1 MWRNFI
7 VAAIRNTWK
16 NRIYISINVVG
27 LGISIAFCMTLY
39 LIYAYNW
46 EFDSYY
52 TGTKNIYHVQEL
64 KQGNGYTRFDCAPF
78 AMGPRIASEIA
89 GVEEQTRYMVAQN
102 ENVKYEDLVFDDN
115 IAYVDTNFFDL
126 FRIGLQSGSFALL
139 KTNSSVYF
147 TRELAEKFFGD
158 SDPLGK
164 IVTVFHTSGR
174 SIDLMVAGVF
184 NRIPLNSTFQFGALT
199 SIDNIIDGY
208 DIQAD
213 QWAES
218 RQPTLLLK
226 LKDRVDTAAVAKMI
240 NRYIPIQNN
249 AREEWKVSRFE
260 LVSFRDSKILK
271 GSVTNFSYGNLR
283 INTGIMII
291 FSSMA
296 ILIFLIACFN
306 LANTTMALM
315 GNRVKEVGVRKV
327 MGGTTSQII
336 IQFIFEMAWISLLA
350 VVLGFTIFQYISL
363 EFFSLWDMHLMIE
376 DINAY
381 GLLLA
386 FIVILVITTLI
397 AGIYPAL
404 YSKKFQPAAIFQNR
418 HILRRAGPASVIL
431 NALQFMLSIMVL
443 ACGMIFLK
451 NETFIHSLD
460 LGYQRD
466 NIINIPVKDKTEFNL
481 MRDRIKNIPIV
492 TDWCYTKDILG
503 RLGYENTILILDTSE
518 IEIPFLK
525 ISGPYLDMMH
535 VHLNQGR
542 FFNKDEASDY
552 TDAVIVNQA
561 FVDHF
566 NLNDPIGKMI
576 NLKDGK
582 RYIIGVTSNV
592 IGSVF
597 NGYEIMP
604 EIFLEASEDESLGLV
619 VRSESENNRALFNT
633 LADSWKKLIIFRPFP
648 GFHQDSLALGNAEQT
663 SRNLRT
669 IILYLGI
676 IGAFLSL
683 TGVFALSSLNVAS
696 RVKEIGIRRVMGAT
710 PKTILFALNRIFAL
724 QLGISIIT
732 GMIFAYFF
740 ADYLLSRIYEYHTTV
755 SFGIIFTSGFFV
767 FFMALLTTSST
778 IFKTAITNPS
788 KILRSE

>member
-16 NRIYISINVVG
+16 NRIYVSINVVG
-27 LGISIAFCMTLY
+27 LGISIAFCMTVY

-52 TGTKNIYHVQEL
+52 TGTENIYHLQEIR
-64 KQGNGYTRFDCAPF
+64 QGSEFSRFDCAPF
-78 AMGPRIASEIA
+78 IIGPRIVSEIA
-89 GVEEQTRYMVAQN
+89 GVEEQTQYMVAQN
-102 ENVKYEDLVFDDN
+102 ENVKYEDLVFEEN
-115 IAYVDTNFFDL
+115 IAYVDTNFFNL
-126 FRIGLQSGSFALL
+126 FKIGLQSGSFALL
-139 KTNSSVYF
+139 KTNSSIYF

-164 IVTVFHTSGR
+164 IITVYHTSGR
-174 SIDLMVAGVF
+174 STDLMVAGVF

-199 SIDNIIDGY
+199 SIDNVIQGY
-208 DIQAD
+208 DIQTD
-213 QWAES
+213 EWGES

-226 LKDRVDTAAVAKMI
+226 VKEHADTTAVSKMI
-240 NRYIPIQNN
+240 NRYIPMQNN

-260 LVSFRDSKILK
+260 LVGFRDSEILK

-283 INTGIMII
+283 INTGIIII

-306 LANTTMALM
+306 LANNTMALM
-315 GNRVKEVGVRKV
+315 GNRVKEIGVRKV
-327 MGGTTSQII
+327 MGGTTSQIF
-336 IQFIFEMAWISLLA
+336 IQFIFEMAWTSLFA
-350 VVLGFTIFQYISL
+350 VILGFAIFQYISL
-363 EFFSLWDMHLMIE
+363 VFFSLWDMHLMIQ
-376 DINAY
+376 DLNAF
-381 GLLLA
+381 GLLMA
-386 FIVILVITTLI
+386 FIVIFLISTLV

-418 HILRRAGPASVIL
+418 HKLRRAGPASVIL
-431 NALQFMLSIMVL
+431 NTLQFMLSIMVL

-451 NETFIHSLD
+451 NEAFIHSLD

-466 NIINIPVKDKTEFNL
+466 NVINVPVKDKTEFNL
-481 MRDRIKNIPIV
+481 MRDRIKNIPLV

-503 RLGYENTILILDTSE
+503 KLGYENTVLILDTGKM
-518 IEIPFLK
+518 EIPFLK
-525 ISGPYLDMMH
+525 MSGAYLDMMH

-542 FFNKDEASDY
+542 FFNKNISSDLS
-552 TDAVIVNQA
+552 DAVIVNQS
-561 FVDHF
+561 FVDQF
-566 NLNDPIGKMI
+566 KLNHPIGKMI

-597 NGYEIMP
+597 AGYQNSP
-604 EIFLEASEDESLGLV
+604 ELFLEASEDESLNLV
-619 VRSESENNRALFNT
+619 IKSESENNRAVFNT
-633 LADSWKKLIIFRPFP
+633 LADSWKELIIFRPFP
-648 GFHQDSLALGNAEQT
+648 GFYQDSLALGNAEYT
-663 SRNLRT
+663 SRNLKT

-696 RVKEIGIRRVMGAT
+696 RVKEIGIRRVMGAS
-710 PKTILFALNRIFAL
+710 PKIILFTFNRIFAL

-740 ADYLLSRIYEYHTTV
+740 ADFLLSRVYEYHTPV
-755 SFGIIFTSGFFV
+755 SFGIIFASGFFV
-767 FFMALLTTSST
+767 FVMALLTTSST
-778 IFKTAITNPS
+778 IFKTASTNPS
-788 KILRSE
+788 EILRSE